1 MRASF
6 LVLLFPFL
14 MITAVLAA
22 TDPFA
27 SLTPSDKAL
36 LKLQIE
42 RWIHDQVKHDWADLW
57 EMQEQTPELKN
68 ELLLGNKDA
77 PDMDRKQYEKAMR
90 DTIGTGYP
98 EIKAF
103 TLTEVDKESDGF
115 QVVGCAR
122 LQREEWKANTIQY
135 IHLKI
140 VDGKVRFGWPDGS
153 GEACKP

>member
-1 MRASF
+1 
-6 LVLLFPFL
+6 
-14 MITAVLAA
+14 
-22 TDPFA
+22 
-27 SLTPSDKAL
+27 
-36 LKLQIE
+36 
-42 RWIHDQVKHDWADLW
+42 
-57 EMQEQTPELKN
+57 
-68 ELLLGNKDA
+68 LLLGNKDA

-122 LQREEWKANTIQY
+122 LQREEWKATTIQY